1 MGQVVEFK
9 KIEKEPQP
17 KVIGYRISFY
27 TEEEIDVTLMALN
40 VYGDDNVRYTRDT
53 FKELKLEPLYIKKCL
68 LLMIE
73 SGLISVLGVKVINMI
88 IDNIEEITENDY
100 ANEV

>member
-1 MGQVVEFK
+1 MGQVIEFK
-9 KIEKEPQP
+9 KIESELQP
-17 KVIGYRISFY
+17 KVIGHRISFY

-40 VYGDDNVRYTRDT
+40 VYGVDNVRYTRDT

-73 SGLISVLGVKVINMI
+73 SGLISVLGAKVINMI

-100 ANEV
+100 ANEI